1 MFLTGGAELIR
12 ETITEQSRAQS
23 IILIRNTRRMEEQE
37 NIGTINYR
45 LTNIES
51 TLAEL
56 KTVIVENKLQ
66 DKEIATVKEKL
77 NECIQAINAHDQRLK
92 RVELAPVES
101 KAARWQQIIDSIFKF
116 IIGSTIAFAAV
127 KIGIK

>member
-1 MFLTGGAELIR
+1 MD
-12 ETITEQSRAQS
+12 
-23 IILIRNTRRMEEQE
+23 EQE

-56 KTVIVENKLQ
+56 KSVIVENKLQ
-66 DKEIATVKEKL
+66 DKEIASVKEKL
-77 NECIQAINAHDQRLK
+77 NECMQALNEQDQRIK

-101 KAARWQQIIDSIFKF
+101 KAARWQQVMDSIFKF
-116 IIGSTIAFAAV
+116 VISSAIAFAAV
-127 KIGIK
+127 KLGIK

>member
-1 MFLTGGAELIR
+1 
-12 ETITEQSRAQS
+12 
-23 IILIRNTRRMEEQE
+23 MEEQE

-56 KTVIVENKLQ
+56 KSVIVENKLQ
-66 DKEIATVKEKL
+66 DKEISAVKEKL
-77 NECIQAINAHDQRLK
+77 TECMQAINAHDQRIK

-101 KAARWQQIIDSIFKF
+101 KAARWQQVMDSIFKF
-116 IIGSTIAFAAV
+116 VISSAIAFAAV
-127 KIGIK
+127 KFGIK

>member
-1 MFLTGGAELIR
+1 MD
-12 ETITEQSRAQS
+12 
-23 IILIRNTRRMEEQE
+23 EQE

-56 KTVIVENKLQ
+56 KSVIVENKLQ
-66 DKEIATVKEKL
+66 DKEIASVKEKL
-77 NECIQAINAHDQRLK
+77 NECIQALNAHDQRIK

-101 KAARWQQIIDSIFKF
+101 KAARWQQVIDSIFKF
-116 IIGSTIAFAAV
+116 VISSAIAFAAV
-127 KIGIK
+127 KLGIK

>member
-1 MFLTGGAELIR
+1 MDEP
-12 ETITEQSRAQS
+12 
-23 IILIRNTRRMEEQE
+23 E

-66 DKEIATVKEKL
+66 DKEISAVKEKL
-77 NECIQAINAHDQRLK
+77 TECIQAINAHDQRIK
-92 RVELAPVES
+92 KVELEPVES
-101 KAARWQQIIDSIFKF
+101 KAARWQQILDSIFKF
-116 IIGSTIAFAAV
+116 IIGSAIAFAAV

>member
-1 MFLTGGAELIR
+1 MD
-12 ETITEQSRAQS
+12 
-23 IILIRNTRRMEEQE
+23 EQE

-56 KTVIVENKLQ
+56 KSVIVENKLQ
-66 DKEIATVKEKL
+66 DKEISAVKEKL
-77 NECIQAINAHDQRLK
+77 TECMQAINAHDQRIK
-92 RVELAPVES
+92 KVELEPVES
-101 KAARWQQIIDSIFKF
+101 KAARWQQILDSIFKF
-116 IIGSTIAFAAV
+116 VIGSAIAFAAV

>member
-1 MFLTGGAELIR
+1 MD
-12 ETITEQSRAQS
+12 
-23 IILIRNTRRMEEQE
+23 EQE

-56 KTVIVENKLQ
+56 KSVIVENKLQ
-66 DKEIATVKEKL
+66 DKEIAAVKEKL
-77 NECIQAINAHDQRLK
+77 TECMQAINAHDQRIK
-92 RVELAPVES
+92 KVELAPVES
-101 KAARWQQIIDSIFKF
+101 KAARWQQVMDSIFKF
-116 IIGSTIAFAAV
+116 VISSAIAFAAV

>member
-1 MFLTGGAELIR
+1 MD
-12 ETITEQSRAQS
+12 
-23 IILIRNTRRMEEQE
+23 EQE

-66 DKEIATVKEKL
+66 DKEISAVKEKL
-77 NECIQAINAHDQRLK
+77 TECIQAINAHDQRIK
-92 RVELAPVES
+92 KVELEPVES
-101 KAARWQQIIDSIFKF
+101 KAARWQQILDSIFKF
-116 IIGSTIAFAAV
+116 FIGSAIAFAAV

>member
-1 MFLTGGAELIR
+1 MD
-12 ETITEQSRAQS
+12 
-23 IILIRNTRRMEEQE
+23 EQE

-51 TLAEL
+51 TLSEL

-66 DKEIATVKEKL
+66 DKEISAIKEKL

-101 KAARWQQIIDSIFKF
+101 KAARWQQVLDSIFKF
-116 IIGSTIAFAAV
+116 VIGSAIAFAAV